1 MNANER
7 LTKFIDNINDYIE
20 SKNFN
25 GPSFNEEF
33 KEAED
38 FDLSK
43 LNNLSRDECFNYGFM
58 LYQYA
63 DFIGAE
69 LNKTKSIIAWCEDS
83 LNQIYCN
90 ELINMPQYTKH
101 EIKIASIIK
110 ENEIAKHI
118 NNWKLTAEARV
129 NFLQLKES
137 NLRKKADCLIEKGK
151 RKI

>member
-25 GPSFNEEF
+25 GPSFSQEF

-38 FDLSK
+38 FDLLR

-63 DFIGAE
+63 DFVGTE
-69 LNKTKSIIAWCEDS
+69 LNKTKSIVAWCEDS

-151 RKI
+151 RK